1 MLRRFVNLTIGLK
14 VLSVPAALVAM
25 LLGLAAYAFLL
36 LGNNEEKVRHLS
48 TGIAQHAST
57 LLEFEI
63 EAQRTISVLYRLT
76 STAAN
81 ESDDEKITKMG
92 KAVVDGLD
100 HLVTNFAGVKAAVLG
115 AGLPQE
121 RVETLDAA
129 FVAYVKAAKFAADM
143 VTVESSAAL
152 TFMTGAEGKFKD
164 VEKMLE
170 DVTRT
175 LAEQRDGTLASIYAD
190 MSTGRSLFVAI
201 SLAIAALALAVSFLV
216 SRLISRP
223 IVDMTST
230 LARIAEKDYS
240 SAVPALGQTDE
251 IGRMAQAVN
260 VLKDRSIEADRL
272 DEERRQTSEAAE
284 KRAGRLADLT
294 LAFET
299 GVGGIVTAVSAG
311 STEMR
316 ANAEALSATAEQT
329 SQQCNAV
336 ASASEQAT
344 GNAQTVS
351 TAAEELTSSISEI
364 GRQVS
369 HSAQITAKAVD
380 EANQTNATVKGLA
393 EAAQKIG
400 QVVNIISEIAG
411 QTNLLA
417 LNATIEAARAGEA
430 GRGFAVVASEVKS
443 LANQTAK
450 ATEEIS
456 AQIGSIQQVTGEAVS
471 AIGRIGT
478 TIGEINQIATTIASA
493 VEEQGA
499 ATQEIARNVQEA
511 SRRTQEV
518 SSNIGGVTQAAS
530 KTGDA
535 AGVLLE
541 AAGGL
546 AKQSEDLRRQVDEFL
561 AGVRAA

>member
-1 MLRRFVNLTIGLK
+1 
-14 VLSVPAALVAM
+14 VLSVPAALVVM
-25 LLGLAAYAFLL
+25 LLGHAAYAFLL
-36 LGNNEEKVRHLS
+36 LDNNEEKVRHLN

-63 EAQRTISVLYRLT
+63 DAQRTISLLYRLT
-76 STAAN
+76 SIAAN
-81 ESDDEKITKMG
+81 ESNEDKVAKMG
-92 KAVVDGLD
+92 KAVVDGLE
-100 HLVTNFAGVKAAVLG
+100 HLTGKFVGVKEAALG
-115 AGLPQE
+115 AGLPQD
-121 RVETLDAA
+121 RVDTLDAA

-143 VTVESSAAL
+143 VTVESSSAL
-152 TFMTGAEGKFKD
+152 TFMTGAEAKFKD
-164 VEKMLE
+164 VETMLE
-170 DVTRT
+170 AVTKT
-175 LAEQRDGTLASIYAD
+175 LAEQRDGTLASIYAG
-190 MSTGRSLFVAI
+190 MTTGRSLFVAI

-230 LARIAEKDYS
+230 LGRIADKDYS
-240 SAVPALGQTDE
+240 SVVPALGQTDE

-272 DEERRQTSEAAE
+272 DEERRHASEAAE
-284 KRAGRLADLT
+284 KRAARLAELT
-294 LAFET
+294 RGFET
-299 GVGGIVTAVSAG
+299 GIGGIVTAVSAG

-316 ANAEALSATAEQT
+316 SNAEALSATAERT
-329 SQQCNAV
+329 SEQCSAV

-351 TAAEELTSSISEI
+351 TAAEELTSSITEI

-417 LNATIEAARAGEA
+417 LNATIEAARAGDA
-430 GRGFAVVASEVKS
+430 GKGFAVVASEVKS

-456 AQIGSIQQVTGEAVS
+456 AQITGIQQVTGEAVS

-511 SRRTQEV
+511 ATRTQEV

-535 AGVLLE
+535 AGVLLD